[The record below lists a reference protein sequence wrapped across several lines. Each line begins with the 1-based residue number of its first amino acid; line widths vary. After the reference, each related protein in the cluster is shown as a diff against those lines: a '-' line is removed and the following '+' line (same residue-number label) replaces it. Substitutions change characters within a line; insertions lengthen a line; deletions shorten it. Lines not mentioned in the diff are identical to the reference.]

1 MPLAGLGWRRG
12 SRALSGRTEVVQLTA
27 SAYTIAGALVGAG
40 VGEPSPWPFESPGR
54 GCSERGIS
62 GHRDDRVGLL
72 GHDRGRRQG

>member
-40 VGEPSPWPFESPGR
+40 VGEPSPWPFEIRVAVLQRTRDIRP
-54 GCSERGIS
+54 S
-62 GHRDDRVGLL
+62 G
-72 GHDRGRRQG
+72 